1 MKYSHEPKNPAKFQ
15 AKFDNFYSWFAT
27 TYCFLIEI
35 FPFWKKWIEKSL
47 PYISGPKVL
56 EVSFGTGHLLCQ
68 YAHKFDVYGV
78 DLNKKMLS
86 LAENQLR
93 KKGLKANLRNANV
106 ESLPYE
112 DNYFDTVVNTMAFSG
127 YPDGE
132 LALSE
137 MLRVLKPQG
146 QLILIDINYPK
157 NHNLLG
163 STLIE
168 FWKYSGDLVR
178 NMDKLFKKFN
188 VQYNEQELGGFGSVH
203 LYLCTL
209 SA

>member
-1 MKYSHEPKNPAKFQ
+1 MKYSDEPQNPAQFQ

-27 TYCFLIEI
+27 PYYFLLEL
-35 FPFWKKWIEKSL
+35 FPFWKKWLEKSL

-68 YAHKFDVYGV
+68 YADKFDVYGV

-93 KKGLKANLRNANV
+93 KKGLKATLQLGNV
-106 ESLPYE
+106 ESLPYK

-146 QLILIDINYPK
+146 LLILIDINYPK

-178 NMDKLFKKFN
+178 NMDQLLKKFK
-188 VQYNEQELGGFGSVH
+188 VKYNEEELGGFGSVH
-203 LYLCTL
+203 LYLCTK
-209 SA
+209 SV

>member
-1 MKYSHEPKNPAKFQ
+1 MKYSDEPQNPAQFQ

-27 TYCFLIEI
+27 PYYFLLEL
-35 FPFWKKWIEKSL
+35 FPFWKKWLEKSL

-68 YAHKFDVYGV
+68 YADKFDVYGV

-93 KKGLKANLRNANV
+93 KKGLKATLQLGNV
-106 ESLPYE
+106 ESLPYK

-168 FWKYSGDLVR
+168 FWKYSGDLIR
-178 NMDKLFKKFN
+178 NMEKLFKKFN
-188 VQYNEQELGGFGSVH
+188 VKYNEQELGGFGSVH
-203 LYLCTL
+203 LYLCTK

>member
-1 MKYSHEPKNPAKFQ
+1 
-15 AKFDNFYSWFAT
+15 
-27 TYCFLIEI
+27 
-35 FPFWKKWIEKSL
+35 
-47 PYISGPKVL
+47 
-56 EVSFGTGHLLCQ
+56 
-68 YAHKFDVYGV
+68 
-78 DLNKKMLS
+78 MLS

-93 KKGLKANLRNANV
+93 KKGLKATLQLGNV
-106 ESLPYE
+106 ESLPYK

-178 NMDKLFKKFN
+178 NMDQLLKKFK
-188 VQYNEQELGGFGSVH
+188 VKYNEEELGGFGSVH
-203 LYLCTL
+203 LYLCTK
-209 SA
+209 SDCIG